1 MFPRSSSARNS
12 RKRGLLNVLDLNS
25 QKDQATRAMAVDDVD
40 SELLSRAQGGD
51 VAAFEGLVE
60 RHRDRVFSLAL
71 RMMNSTDDAAEV
83 TQDAFISAY
92 RNLPNF
98 RGDSQF
104 GSWVYRI
111 AANHALMRLR
121 HRKVVSAVESPLE
134 ETEGPSFNDRGSL
147 VDDVSP
153 WNVGGAE
160 QAALDN
166 ELRSAIEKA
175 AAGLADEY
183 REVFVLRDLEGLS
196 YEEIAELTNSSV
208 SAIKSRL
215 HRARLSMR
223 AAIDR
228 FYDDR
233 S

>member
-1 MFPRSSSARNS
+1 LF
-12 RKRGLLNVLDLNS
+12 NVLDLNS
-25 QKDQATRAMAVDDVD
+25 QKDQANQAMAVDDVD
-40 SELLSRAQGGD
+40 SELLSRAQQGD

-134 ETEGPSFNDRGSL
+134 DVEGPTFNERGSL
-147 VDDVSP
+147 VEEVSP
-153 WNVGGAE
+153 WNAGGE

-223 AAIDR
+223 SAIDR

>member
-1 MFPRSSSARNS
+1 MRLDESSGKGHGAPGVMS
-12 RKRGLLNVLDLNS
+12 
-25 QKDQATRAMAVDDVD
+25 VDDAD
-40 SELLSRAQGGD
+40 SALLARAQKGD

-60 RHRDRVFSLAL
+60 RHRDRVYSLAL
-71 RMMNSTDDAAEV
+71 RMMKSSDEATDV

-92 RNLPNF
+92 RNLANF

-111 AANHALMRLR
+111 AANHALMKLR
-121 HRKVVSAVESPLE
+121 HRKVVSAVEQSLDQTDAPQ
-134 ETEGPSFNDRGSL
+134 FNERGSL
-147 VDDVSP
+147 IDEVSP
-153 WNVGGAE
+153 WETGAAE
-160 QAALDN
+160 QAVLDT
-166 ELRSAIEKA
+166 ELRGAIEKA
-175 AAGLADEY
+175 ADGLADEY

-196 YEEIAELTNSSV
+196 YEEIAELTHSTV
-208 SAIKSRL
+208 AAIKSRL

-228 FYDDR
+228 FYEER

>member
-1 MFPRSSSARNS
+1 MR
-12 RKRGLLNVLDLNS
+12 LDES
-25 QKDQATRAMAVDDVD
+25 TGKGHGAPGVMRVDDAD
-40 SELLSRAQGGD
+40 SALLQRAQQGD

-60 RHRDRVFSLAL
+60 RHRDRVYTLAL
-71 RMMNSTDDAAEV
+71 RMMKSGDEATDV

-121 HRKVVSAVESPLE
+121 HRKVVAAVEQPLDE
-134 ETEGPSFNDRGSL
+134 SDGPHFNERGSL
-147 VDDVSP
+147 IDEVSP
-153 WNVGGAE
+153 WEVGGAE
-160 QAALDN
+160 QAVLDT
-166 ELRSAIEKA
+166 ELRGAIEKA
-175 AAGLADEY
+175 ADALGDEY

-196 YEEIAELTNSSV
+196 YEEIAELTGSTV
-208 SAIKSRL
+208 AAIKSRL

-228 FYDDR
+228 FYEDR
-233 S
+233 T